1 MIAIECK
8 TKTGSTNRRLTL
20 APLRGANLPQCQR
33 ALAESVNASCYFV
46 TSDLHALPQYVE
58 DTLKRHGYGAAK
70 IGTIRRES
78 TTWGVYPLAS

>member
-8 TKTGSTNRRLTL
+8 TKTGTTLRKITL
-20 APLRGANLPQCQR
+20 APLIGSNLPQCQR

-46 TSDLHALPQYVE
+46 TTDMHALPQYVE

-70 IGTIRRES
+70 IGSTRKES
-78 TTWGVYPLAS
+78 ATWGAYKLGL